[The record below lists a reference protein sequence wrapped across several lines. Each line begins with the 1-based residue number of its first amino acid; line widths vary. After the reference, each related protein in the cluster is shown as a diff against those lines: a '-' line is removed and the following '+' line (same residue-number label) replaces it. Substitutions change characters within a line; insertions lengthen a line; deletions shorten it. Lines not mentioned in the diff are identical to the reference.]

1 MISDCPTLWVGKIRI
16 LIFFMWAPK
25 GRAAR
30 GFGGILPQKSLK
42 SWSSEMPFASF
53 LRAKLLSKKLTKL
66 IVIFMQNFYLRGFLY
81 EYLILFIFV
90 RFLKFLVYP
99 FSLRILWYVFL
110 YEYHTNHFKIFEQIS
125 KLGFF
130 LSRLHNM
137 VGIWDI
143 QAKLG

>member
-16 LIFFMWAPK
+16 LIFFIRAPK
-25 GRAAR
+25 GQAAR

-81 EYLILFIFV
+81 KYSILFIFV
-90 RFLKFLVYP
+90 RFLKFLVYL

-110 YEYHTNHFKIFEQIS
+110 YEYHTNSFQNIWTDFKI
-125 KLGFF
+125 
-130 LSRLHNM
+130 
-137 VGIWDI
+137 GILPVPT
-143 QAKLG
+143 A

>member
-16 LIFFMWAPK
+16 LIFFMRAPK

-53 LRAKLLSKKLTKL
+53 LRAKLLSKKLTKS

-81 EYLILFIFV
+81 KYSILFIFV

-110 YEYHTNHFKIFEQIS
+110 YEYHTNSFQNIRTDFKIVIFPIPIAY
-125 KLGFF
+125 L
-130 LSRLHNM
+130 
-137 VGIWDI
+137 W
-143 QAKLG
+143 

>member
-16 LIFFMWAPK
+16 LIFFIRAPK

-53 LRAKLLSKKLTKL
+53 LRAKLLSKKLTKS

-81 EYLILFIFV
+81 EYSILFIFV
-90 RFLKFLVYP
+90 RFLKFLVYL
-99 FSLRILWYVFL
+99 FSLRILWDVFL
-110 YEYHTNHFKIFEQIS
+110 YEYHTNSFQNIWTDFKI
-125 KLGFF
+125 
-130 LSRLHNM
+130 
-137 VGIWDI
+137 GILPVPT
-143 QAKLG
+143 A

>member
-16 LIFFMWAPK
+16 LIFFIRAPK

-53 LRAKLLSKKLTKL
+53 LRAKLLSKKLTKS

-81 EYLILFIFV
+81 EYSILFIFV
-90 RFLKFLVYP
+90 RFLKFLVYL

-110 YEYHTNHFKIFEQIS
+110 YEYHTNSFQNIWTDFKI
-125 KLGFF
+125 
-130 LSRLHNM
+130 
-137 VGIWDI
+137 GILPVPT
-143 QAKLG
+143 A